1 MRDNH
6 SLDAVLGTLSATGT
20 SEVPADFMDG
30 VWQRAGQL
38 GEIADRR
45 RRTALFVG
53 LLSSGLELAPE
64 RAVGPGLWRLPRH
77 LARSILGEQ
86 LSHRR
91 SSMWSN
97 RVWGDAYR
105 SRGALAALA
114 GCLGAIAADLGPI
127 KAAPASTISCT
138 TSSP

>member
-45 RRTALFVG
+45 RRTALFVVG
-53 LLSSGLELAPE
+53 LGAGAGTNGWPGGYGTSSASFGESL
-64 RAVGPGLWRLPRH
+64 
-77 LARSILGEQ
+77 ILGEQ
-86 LSHRR
+86 LSP
-91 SSMWSN
+91 S
-97 RVWGDAYR
+97 
-105 SRGALAALA
+105 ALLHVEQ
-114 GCLGAIAADLGPI
+114 
-127 KAAPASTISCT
+127 
-138 TSSP
+138 

>member
-45 RRTALFVG
+45 RRT
-53 LLSSGLELAPE
+53 E
-64 RAVGPGLWRLPRH
+64 RAGATTDANKKSGN
-77 LARSILGEQ
+77 GE
-86 LSHRR
+86 
-91 SSMWSN
+91 
-97 RVWGDAYR
+97 
-105 SRGALAALA
+105 
-114 GCLGAIAADLGPI
+114 
-127 KAAPASTISCT
+127 
-138 TSSP
+138 